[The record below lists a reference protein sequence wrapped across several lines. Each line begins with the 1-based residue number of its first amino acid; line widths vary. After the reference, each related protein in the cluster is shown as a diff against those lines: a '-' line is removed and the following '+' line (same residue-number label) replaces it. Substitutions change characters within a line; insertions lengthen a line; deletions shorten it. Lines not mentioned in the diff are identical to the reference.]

1 MRKSFLKIG
10 TPTILEFVRKIVI
23 CGSSHILGIE
33 ITTFFRKMNHGFPY
47 VELTLLRWL
56 TTALSASVNQVY
68 ERNIIQYFVFSYN
81 LIDYTSTIFALDYI
95 EST

>member
-47 VELTLLRWL
+47 VELTFAKMAYNC
-56 TTALSASVNQVY
+56 T
-68 ERNIIQYFVFSYN
+68 FGFSQ
-81 LIDYTSTIFALDYI
+81 STI
-95 EST
+95 

>member
-47 VELTLLRWL
+47 VELTLKYRFVRVP
-56 TTALSASVNQVY
+56 TDSV
-68 ERNIIQYFVFSYN
+68 S
-81 LIDYTSTIFALDYI
+81 S
-95 EST
+95 